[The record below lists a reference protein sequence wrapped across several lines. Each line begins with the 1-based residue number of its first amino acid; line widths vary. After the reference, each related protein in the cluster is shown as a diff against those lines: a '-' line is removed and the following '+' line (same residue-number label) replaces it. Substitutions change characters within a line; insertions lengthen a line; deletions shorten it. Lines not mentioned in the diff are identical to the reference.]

1 MEHKEQFSDL
11 IKTES
16 KCILSNSLITSSQ
29 LWIEVADVMNKDV
42 ITISPGETA
51 TVAAEKMAQN
61 DISCVIVVG
70 DGNVLGILTETDF
83 LKRVVAAHA
92 ETEKINVRDIMSSPV
107 QSVPPD
113 MSVLDASTIAEEK
126 RIKRLPVLDADRL
139 VGIVTQTDLIQ
150 ALTSYGR
157 WKEISEI
164 MSTDVA
170 GVQKDATVADA
181 AEIMASRDISC
192 VVVLDC
198 DEAVGVFT
206 ERDLIARVIA
216 LHKNPAQTRIKQ
228 VMTSPVVSRNP
239 DYSVH
244 SAARI
249 METTN
254 IHRLVVTEG
263 KKLCG
268 IVTQTDILKV
278 VRRKLYEEEE
288 NNRELLEKSD
298 GNIYT
303 IDLQGR
309 ITYVN
314 PAFMKLLGV
323 KQADELIDQP
333 FLPDKFMANPEDR
346 GQLLAELKNA
356 SVKKK
361 ELALKTADGKR
372 IDVLLFSTLT
382 KNARDE
388 VNGIQG
394 ILHDISVKKELDA
407 VKEAEEAL
415 EERKEELQII
425 LDSVPA
431 LIFYKDK
438 ENRIMRANKAMA
450 KVVGMSVKDIVQK
463 SCFELFP
470 DTAGDYWSDDKDV
483 IESGQPKYGIIE
495 TMNTVA
501 GVRWLQTDKIPYRD
515 RQGKI
520 IGVIAFSVDITE
532 RKQAEEALWDAK
544 EQTEKSK
551 VQLEDVNLKLEAAV
565 ERANHLAQQAV
576 AADRAKSEFL
586 ANMSHEIRTPMN
598 AIIGFSELLA
608 EEDLTD
614 TQRHHV
620 GIIVESGKNLLQL
633 INDILDFSKIEAGKL
648 DIEITDCS
656 LDQLLAVIESL
667 LQPEAIEKGLDFR
680 ILQCSPLPEQI
691 RTDPVRLRQCL
702 INLVNNAI
710 KFTDK
715 GHVYINVSLEKT
727 EDKACICFEVE
738 DTGIGIAPDK
748 QELVLEAFMQA
759 DGANTRRFGGTGLG
773 LAITRQ
779 LAEMLGGGLTL
790 KSREGSGS
798 VFRLKIDAGVD
809 IKSQRLLDKYEFVS
823 RVNEQAAVSEISE
836 WDRFFGRILV
846 AEDSRTNQMLINLL
860 LERLGLEVTIAEDGK
875 EAVER
880 ALNQEFDLIFMDIQ
894 MPKMNGYE
902 ATKILRAGGLTIP
915 IVALTAHAMKGD
927 DKKCLAAGCDD
938 YLTKPIE
945 HKNLIEVIRK
955 YLPRK
960 GELLTDKIDSATM
973 EVGENAEVYDAEVS
987 DTTLEVELQHIDGDE
1002 EVIDWS
1008 SLRERIPD
1016 EKEIEKI
1023 IPVFLGENGKLLGI
1037 LVAAM
1042 RASRTREVKVY
1053 ASALRGS
1060 AANIG
1065 ANRLAEVAHRL
1076 EIMARQ
1082 KDLSVAETLLQ
1093 EIITEFER
1101 LESFVSNPNWMD
1113 VAKQQIAAE
1122 NR

>member
-11 IKTES
+11 IRTETR
-16 KCILSNSLITSSQ
+16 CILSDSLITSSQ
-29 LWIEVADVMNKDV
+29 LWLEVADFMNKDV
-42 ITISPGETA
+42 VTISPSETA
-51 TVAAEKMAQN
+51 IAAAEKMAQN
-61 DISCVIVVG
+61 NISCVVVVDNDNIV
-70 DGNVLGILTETDF
+70 GILTETDF
-83 LKRVVAAHA
+83 LRRVVANRA
-92 ETEKINVRDIMSSPV
+92 EAEKITVRDIMSSPV
-107 QSVPPD
+107 KSVPPG
-113 MSVLDASTIAEEK
+113 MSVLDASTIAEENHV
-126 RIKRLPVLDADRL
+126 KRLPVLDTDRL
-139 VGIVTQTDLIQ
+139 LGIVTQTDLIQ
-150 ALTSYGR
+150 ALASYGR

-170 GVQKDATVADA
+170 GVQRDA
-181 AEIMASRDISC
+181 AVAHAVEIMASRHISC
-192 VVVLDC
+192 VVVLDGA
-198 DEAVGVFT
+198 EVVGVFT
-206 ERDLIARVIA
+206 ERDLITRVVA
-216 LHKNPAQTRIKQ
+216 LHKNPAQTRIEQ
-228 VMTSPVVSRNP
+228 VMTSPIVSRNP

-244 SAARI
+244 SAGRI
-249 METTN
+249 METAN
-254 IHRLVVTEG
+254 IRRLIVTEG

-278 VRRKLYEEEE
+278 VRKKLYDEEE
-288 NNRELLEKSD
+288 NNKELLEKSD

-303 IDLQGR
+303 IDLDGK

-314 PAFMKLLGV
+314 PAFMKLLEV
-323 KQADELIDQP
+323 EQTDELIDQP
-333 FLPDKFMANPEDR
+333 FLPDKFMVDTEDR
-346 GQLLAELKNA
+346 DQLLTELR
-356 SVKKK
+356 SGTVKKK
-361 ELALKTADGKR
+361 ELALKTADGRR

-382 KNARDE
+382 KNARHE

-394 ILHDISVKKELDA
+394 ILYDISVNKELDA
-407 VKEAEEAL
+407 LKLAEEAL

-470 DTAGDYWSDDKDV
+470 ETAEDYWSNDKDV
-483 IESGQPKYGIIE
+483 IESGEPKYGIIE

-501 GVRWLQTDKIPYRD
+501 GLRWLQTDIIPYKD
-515 RQGKI
+515 RQGNI

-532 RKQAEEALWDAK
+532 RKQAEEALLKAK

-551 VQLEDVNLKLEAAV
+551 VQLEEVNLKLEAAV
-565 ERANHLAQQAV
+565 HRANHLAQQAV

-598 AIIGFSELLA
+598 AIIGFSVLLA

-614 TQRHHV
+614 EQRHHV

-667 LQPEAIEKGLDFR
+667 LRPQAIEKGLDFR

-715 GHVYINVSLEKT
+715 GHVYINVSLE
-727 EDKACICFEVE
+727 EAQDNARICFEVE
-738 DTGIGIAPDK
+738 DTGIGITPDK
-748 QELVLEAFMQA
+748 QQLVFEAFMQA
-759 DGANTRRFGGTGLG
+759 DGASTRRFGGTGLG

-779 LAEMLGGGLTL
+779 LAQLLGGGLAL
-790 KSREGSGS
+790 RSRQGKGSI
-798 VFRLKIDAGVD
+798 FTLKIDAGVD
-809 IKSQRLLDKYEFVS
+809 VKSQQLLDKYQFVS
-823 RVNEQAAVSEISE
+823 RINEKTPASQISE

-846 AEDSRTNQMLINLL
+846 AEDSQTNQMLINLL

-894 MPKMNGYE
+894 MPNMNGYE
-902 ATKILRAGGLTIP
+902 ATKILRKEGLTIP

-945 HKNLIEVIRK
+945 HKNLLEVIRK
-955 YLPRK
+955 YLPQK
-960 GELLTDKIDSATM
+960 GESLTDKIDSATV
-973 EVGENAEVYDAEVS
+973 EVGENAEPYDDEIS
-987 DTTLEVELQHIDGDE
+987 DTTLEGELQHLDEDE
-1002 EVIDWS
+1002 EVVDWA
-1008 SLRERIPD
+1008 SLRERILD

-1023 IPVFLGENGKLLGI
+1023 IPVFLGENGKLVGI
-1037 LVAAM
+1037 LVAAI
-1042 RASRTREVKVY
+1042 RASRTSEVKVY

-1065 ANRLAEVAHRL
+1065 AKRLAEVAHRL
-1076 EIMARQ
+1076 EILARQ
-1082 KDLSVAETLLQ
+1082 KDLSVADALLQ
-1093 EIITEFER
+1093 EIIAEFER
-1101 LESFVSNPNWMD
+1101 LESFVSNPNWMEI
-1113 VAKQQIAAE
+1113 AKQQVTAK